1 MSETMAAIPLAETVA
16 GLDDAAAC
24 AAMIR
29 GGSKSFHAASLV
41 LPRRVRLPAYALYAF
56 CRLADDAVDLR
67 GGPGAA
73 ARLLDRLGRLYAGKP
88 QAHPAD
94 RAFAEVVQRHRI
106 PMDIPAA
113 LIEGL
118 AWDEAGRRFETLRD
132 VEDYSARV
140 AATVGVMMT
149 LIMGE
154 RRPEVLARAC
164 DLGTAMQLSNIAR
177 DVGEDAR
184 AGRLYLPRA
193 WLRAEGLEPDAFLAA
208 PVFSPAIGRATA
220 RLLDHAE
227 MLYARALPG
236 IAALPWDCRPGIS
249 AARLLYREIGRE
261 VARRGY
267 NSVLSRAVVPGRR
280 KARLLAAAVA
290 TTVPPARRVRAQ
302 PPLPANAFLI
312 DAVADT
318 DAMVPEAPALEGRLG
333 RALDIFVTASLNVSN
348 QRTRS

>member
-1 MSETMAAIPLAETVA
+1 V
-16 GLDDAAAC
+16 
-24 AAMIR
+24 
-29 GGSKSFHAASLV
+29 
-41 LPRRVRLPAYALYAF
+41 
-56 CRLADDAVDLR
+56 
-67 GGPGAA
+67 
-73 ARLLDRLGRLYAGKP
+73 
-88 QAHPAD
+88 
-94 RAFAEVVQRHRI
+94 
-106 PMDIPAA
+106 
-113 LIEGL
+113 
-118 AWDEAGRRFETLRD
+118 
-132 VEDYSARV
+132 
-140 AATVGVMMT
+140 
-149 LIMGE
+149 
-154 RRPEVLARAC
+154 
-164 DLGTAMQLSNIAR
+164 
-177 DVGEDAR
+177 
-184 AGRLYLPRA
+184 
-193 WLRAEGLEPDAFLAA
+193 LAA

-261 VARRGY
+261 VGRRGY

-280 KARLLAAAVA
+280 KARLLATAVA

-318 DAMVPEAPALEGRLG
+318 DAMAPEAPALEGRLG

>member
-1 MSETMAAIPLAETVA
+1 MVA
-16 GLDDAAAC
+16 GMDDATAC
-24 AAMIR
+24 AAMIK

-41 LPRRVRLPAYALYAF
+41 LPRRVREPAYALYAF

-88 QAHPAD
+88 LAHPAD
-94 RAFAEVVQRHRI
+94 RAFAKVVQRYRI
-106 PMDIPAA
+106 PMDVPAA

-140 AATVGVMMT
+140 AAAVGVMMT

-154 RRPEVLARAC
+154 RRPAVLARAC

-193 WLRAEGLEPDAFLAA
+193 WLRAEGLDPDAFLAA

-220 RLLDHAE
+220 RLLEHAE

-236 IAALPWDCRPGIS
+236 VGALPRDCRPGIA

-261 VARRGY
+261 VGRRGN
-267 NSVLSRAVVPGRR
+267 NSVLSRAIVPGRR
-280 KARLLAAAVA
+280 KAQLLSAALAAL
-290 TTVPPARRVRAQ
+290 TPRVGGIKEA

-312 DAVADT
+312 DAVT
-318 DAMVPEAPALEGRLG
+318 DADAMAPEVPALEDRLG
-333 RALDIFVTASLNVSN
+333 RALDIFVTASVNVTT
-348 QRTRS
+348 QGRTAPWQSSVKPRQS

>member
-1 MSETMAAIPLAETVA
+1 MS

-29 GGSKSFHAASLV
+29 GGSKSFHAASMI
-41 LPRRVRLPAYALYAF
+41 LPRRVRAPAYALYAF
-56 CRLADDAVDLR
+56 CRLADDAVDLA

-73 ARLLDRLGRLYAGKP
+73 ARLMERLGLLYAGTP
-88 QAHPAD
+88 HDHPAD
-94 RAFAEVVQRHRI
+94 RAFAEVVQRYRI
-106 PMDIPAA
+106 PMDVPAA

-184 AGRLYLPRA
+184 AGRLYLPRG
-193 WLRAEGLEPDAFLAA
+193 WLRAEGIDPDAFLEA
-208 PVFSPAIGRATA
+208 PMFSPALGRVTK

-236 IAALPWDCRPGIS
+236 IAALPRDCRPGIA

-261 VARRGY
+261 VRRRGM
-267 NSVLSRAVVPGRR
+267 NSVLSRAIVPCAH
-280 KARLLAAAVA
+280 KSRLL
-290 TTVPPARRVRAQ
+290 VRALGATA
-302 PPLPANAFLI
+302 LPGVTPTGAPTLLANDFLV
-312 DAVADT
+312 DAVLAADVMQP
-318 DAMVPEAPALEGRLG
+318 AVPALEGRIG
-333 RALDIFVTASLNVSN
+333 RALDIFVTASVNVSA
-348 QRTRS
+348 QARSAPWPRP